1 MALSKRDVRPAEQE
15 APPIRVAIVDDHPLM
30 REGLRHAFEHA
41 SDIRIV
47 AEAGTA
53 RDALEMAAESE
64 PDVILLDFRLPDAD
78 GVTLLK
84 QLRKQGC
91 TAHVVMLTC
100 FSDQRCVRS
109 AIDSGACGFLTKSA
123 ADRAALCDAVRNAS
137 RGLSALSAD
146 ALTSLLDNVREDCPD
161 HVTAREEEVWHL
173 MATGKT
179 NAEIAQALFLSE
191 RTVKFHV
198 GNILRKTASRSRA
211 EAVSLAFTC
220 GLMDRDA

>member
-1 MALSKRDVRPAEQE
+1 MALAPGDVSPTEQE

-30 REGLRHAFEHA
+30 REGLRRAFEHVP
-41 SDIRIV
+41 DLRIV

-53 RDALEMAAESE
+53 HDALVMAAVSE
-64 PDVILLDFRLPDAD
+64 VDVILLDFRLPDAD

-91 TAHVVMLTC
+91 AAHVVMLTC

-109 AIDSGACGFLTKSA
+109 AIDNGACGFLTKSS
-123 ADRAALCDAVRNAS
+123 ADRATLCDAVRNAS
-137 RGLSALSAD
+137 RGLSAVSPD

-161 HVTAREEEVWHL
+161 HVTAREEEVWRL
-173 MATGKT
+173 IASGKT

>member
-1 MALSKRDVRPAEQE
+1 MALAPVDVGSAERKE
-15 APPIRVAIVDDHPLM
+15 PHIRVAIVDDHPLM
-30 REGLRHAFEHA
+30 REGLRRAFEHA

-53 RDALEMAAESE
+53 HDALEMAAVSES
-64 PDVILLDFRLPDAD
+64 DVILLDFRLPDTD

-109 AIDSGACGFLTKSA
+109 AIDNGACGFLTKST
-123 ADRAALCDAVRNAS
+123 ADRATLCDAVRSAN
-137 RGLSALSAD
+137 RGVSAVSPD

-161 HVTAREEEVWHL
+161 HVTAREEEVWRL
-173 MATGKT
+173 MAGGRT
-179 NAEIAQALFLSE
+179 NAEIAETLFLSE